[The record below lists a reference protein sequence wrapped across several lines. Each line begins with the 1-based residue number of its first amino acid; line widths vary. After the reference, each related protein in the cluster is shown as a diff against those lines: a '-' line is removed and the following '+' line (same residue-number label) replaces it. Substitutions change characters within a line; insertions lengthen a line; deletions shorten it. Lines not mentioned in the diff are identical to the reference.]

1 MPIPGHDNKDGL
13 PPARAQLERTEDG
26 LVTREPSNSQ
36 GVGDMS
42 GGRYV
47 SANDRNTL
55 VAELSARAVREQT
68 TAGFLGDAGPLLF
81 DTAEVGR
88 VFLSLQALHPAF
100 RARTYL
106 WRRGAKQVR
115 MEEWPHGLKNRPG
128 YYDSPDFHVH
138 STRTELRIA
147 DLKTIEGHR
156 CDLYEELR
164 GQGYTD
170 YLMVPL
176 FFSDGTVN
184 TFSIATK
191 RRDGFSS
198 GGLARFRRA
207 TESLAVILERY
218 TALETVASTLNTYLG
233 RSVSRE
239 ILQGHIRAG
248 HGELIE
254 AVILFADL
262 HDFSG
267 HATLLDPVGTV
278 RLLNDYFDCLVGPIE
293 QHDGYVLKFIG
304 DAVLAFFPGDERGAS
319 PANPMGAVHEIRQRL
334 AHLNHARADKGEPPL
349 RQGMCLHFGRVLYG
363 NVGSSERLDFTIIG
377 QDVNVAA
384 RGVEAT
390 KTFDADYLF
399 TGEFVARFGNSGLVP
414 IGARKFQGIPEPV
427 ALYRLAAEPGD
438 FTDGQGELRRERGPV
453 GEVLSAGRSAVP

>member
-1 MPIPGHDNKDGL
+1 MSVNTERAGTDRDGL
-13 PPARAQLERTEDG
+13 A
-26 LVTREPSNSQ
+26 
-36 GVGDMS
+36 
-42 GGRYV
+42 
-47 SANDRNTL
+47 
-55 VAELSARAVREQT
+55 VALSRRAVHAQT
-68 TAGFLGDAGPLLF
+68 AADFLQDAGRLLLG
-81 DTAEVGR
+81 AAGVER
-88 VFLSLQALHPAF
+88 IFLSLQALHPAF

-106 WRRGAKQVR
+106 WQYAATQVR
-115 MEEWPHGLKNRPG
+115 VREWPHGLKNRPG

-138 STRTELRIA
+138 STRNELRTA
-147 DLKTIEGHR
+147 NLQNIEGHR
-156 CDLYEELR
+156 CDLYQELR
-164 GQGYTD
+164 DQGYTD

-176 FFSDGTVN
+176 FFNDGTVN

-191 RRDGFSS
+191 RRDGFS
-198 GGLARFRRA
+198 GEGLAGFRR
-207 TESLAVILERY
+207 TIDSLAVILERY
-218 TALETVASTLNTYLG
+218 AALEAVASTLNTYLG

-248 HGELIE
+248 HGEIVK

-262 HDFSG
+262 HDFTG
-267 HATLLDPVGTV
+267 HAAELDPVSTV

-319 PANPMGAVHEIRQRL
+319 PTNPMAAVNEIRQRL
-334 AHLNHARADKGEPPL
+334 AELNRVRAEKGEPPL

-390 KTFDADYLF
+390 RTLNVDCLF
-399 TGEFVARFGNSGLVP
+399 TGDFVTCFGTEGLVP
-414 IGARKFQGIPEPV
+414 IGSHTLRGIPEPV
-427 ALYRLAAEPGD
+427 SLYRLAAGPKDLSGVRHDSERQPGQV
-438 FTDGQGELRRERGPV
+438 GGP
-453 GEVLSAGRSAVP
+453 RSTTGFAVT